1 MQCSRRILDAMG
13 SVAVDVLDLL
23 DCHKEG
29 KSSYFKEIQVGEFL

>member
-29 KSSYFKEIQVGEFL
+29 KSPKIQGNSGW